1 MKRICM
7 VTHSFYESDNR
18 ILRYAET
25 LAARGDEVHV
35 IALRRSLD
43 LKLEETING
52 VRLHRIQDRL
62 GRREASAGSFLW
74 PLLRF
79 TSVSSW
85 WLARHGHARP
95 FDVIHVHNIPDFLVF
110 STWYA
115 KLRGSRVILDIHDI
129 VPEFFGSKFG
139 VGADSVVV
147 RALRLIERLSAAMAD
162 RVILA
167 NHLWLD
173 RYCARSAPRA
183 KCIALINHVDEQVFH
198 PVPLKRKSTAP
209 TVVFPGG
216 LQWHQGLDIAIRAF
230 VPLRKRLPDARFEIY
245 GEGGTISSLQ
255 VLVAELG
262 LEDAVH
268 FHEPVPLRE
277 IAQIMADADLG
288 VVPKRADS
296 FGNEAYSTKIM
307 EFMSVG
313 VPVVVSSTKV
323 DRHYFDDTVVRF
335 FPSGDSESL
344 ADAIYELLSR
354 PELRAEQVAR
364 AREYAI
370 RHSWAN
376 HKGTY
381 LQLLDGLGCGAMS
394 QAEAAGLGKESSR

>member
-35 IALRRSLD
+35 IALRRSVD
-43 LKLEETING
+43 LPQQEMINA
-52 VRLHRIQDRL
+52 VQLHRIQDRF
-62 GRREASAGSFLW
+62 GKRESSAWSFLR

-79 TSVSSW
+79 TWASSR
-85 WLARHGHARP
+85 WLAANGRSRP

-110 STWYA
+110 STWSA

-139 VGADSVVV
+139 QGPNSLVV
-147 RALRLIERLSAAMAD
+147 RTLRLIERLSAAMAD
-162 RVILA
+162 RVILS

-173 RYCARSAPRA
+173 RYASRSAPAA
-183 KCIALINHVDEQVFH
+183 KCVALINHVDERVFRA
-198 PVPLKRKSTAP
+198 VPRKGTPRAP

-230 VPLRKRLPDARFEIY
+230 VPLLKRLPSARFEIY
-245 GEGGTISSLQ
+245 GEGGAKPALK
-255 VLVAELG
+255 VLVDELG
-262 LEDAVH
+262 LQQAVH
-268 FHEPVPLRE
+268 FHEPMRLRE
-277 IAQIMADADLG
+277 IAQVMADADLG

-313 VPVVVSSTKV
+313 VPIVVSSTKV
-323 DRHYFDDTVVRF
+323 DRYYFDEDVVRF
-335 FPSGDSESL
+335 FPSGDVEAL
-344 ADAIYELLSR
+344 ADAMYELLTDTSR
-354 PELRAEQVAR
+354 REAQIRRAHEYVLRNSWS
-364 AREYAI
+364 
-370 RHSWAN
+370 RHK
-376 HKGTY
+376 HIY
-381 LQLLDGLGCGAMS
+381 LDLIDGLSGVGVSAAKPTS
-394 QAEAAGLGKESSR
+394 QQRAPDR